1 MASKVMKSDVVES
14 DVVGS
19 DVVSN
24 GVVRSMGRW
33 GVCCLLG
40 ISLLVAY
47 SGVAPASPGTARF
60 SEASE
65 DEIARVLTSVYTPV
79 NALEAE
85 MAAAILDSLG
95 SRGQCPRVVLSED
108 RQTIRGDGCVAGSGN
123 RYDGVL
129 EISAVDGGR
138 DDASEAVFRRYRRTT
153 PAGVE
158 LYYDGVITTHGDD
171 GRTEWLDADLVATV
185 DGRRVEIEESL
196 SCTWRGWES
205 TCELARGSGVEIQ
218 EFGSFEA
225 EGSMSLLSPRGTTVF
240 RGAETLEARHGDD
253 GCVRYRVDGGAE
265 QTWCASG
272 DGGFAPEL
280 PPELPIPGFPMPDL
294 GLPF

>member
-1 MASKVMKSDVVES
+1 MTSNVMKINVVK
-14 DVVGS
+14 
-19 DVVSN
+19 N
-24 GVVRSMGRW
+24 GAVRSMGRW

-40 ISLLVAY
+40 LSLLVAY
-47 SGVAPASPGTARF
+47 SGVSVASPGTARF
-60 SEASE
+60 SDASE

-95 SRGQCPRVVLSED
+95 SWGQCPRVVQSGD
-108 RQTIRGDGCVAGSGN
+108 RQTIRGDGCVAESGN

-129 EISAVDGGR
+129 EISAVDGSENDER
-138 DDASEAVFRRYRRTT
+138 EAVFRRYRRTT

-158 LYYDGVITTHGDD
+158 LYYDGVITTHGDG

-196 SCTWRGWES
+196 SCTWRNWES
-205 TCELARGSGVEIQ
+205 TCELARGSEVEIQ
-218 EFGSFEA
+218 DFGSFEA
-225 EGSMSLLSPRGTTVF
+225 EGSMSLMSPRGTTVF
-240 RGAETLEARHGDD
+240 RGAETLEARYGED
-253 GCVRYRVDGGAE
+253 GCVYYRVDGGAE

-272 DGGFAPEL
+272 DGGFVPEL
-280 PPELPIPGFPMPDL
+280 PPGLPMPDL